1 MKNLFTQ
8 EPVRFVGAIQAT
20 LAVAVLFGV
29 ALTAEQI
36 AGVVL
41 AIAAWLSFVTRQ
53 QVTPAPTPVD
63 PERGASD
70 AITLLVV
77 VVIIVVLLRVLHLI

>member
-1 MKNLFTQ
+1 MKNLVAD

-29 ALTAEQI
+29 ELTPEQL

-41 AIAAWLSFVTRQ
+41 AIAAWLSFITRK
-53 QVTPAPTPVD
+53 QVSPV
-63 PERGASD
+63 
-70 AITLLVV
+70 
-77 VVIIVVLLRVLHLI
+77 